1 MKNEYEIQ
9 RKMPSPL
16 PIKGSCNS
24 QDFAHDNICKT
35 HQCENYY
42 GNANFRIESCLI
54 MWFYYK

>member
-54 MWFYYK
+54 M